1 MRQWASRWCWA
12 ACGEMIARAVT
23 GADID
28 QHAIW
33 RERFVECPVAHP
45 SLMIRRERLAALRYR
60 DRGWPED
67 VDISVTDDD
76 LDAMFGDCGLRHRRD
91 ERALTMQEL
100 DGELQAGRPVMVA
113 LLRPHGA
120 AHLFVVA
127 GAADQNRYRILDPK
141 RGELEESYETLVAS
155 SFGTWHASWW
165 RFEAASR

>member
-28 QHAIW
+28 QHAIA
-33 RERFVECPVAHP
+33 RPMLV
-45 SLMIRRERLAALRYR
+45 RYESNV
-60 DRGWPED
+60 DRGWHED

>member
-28 QHAIW
+28 QHAIA
-33 RERFVECPVAHP
+33 RPMLVRYECNV
-45 SLMIRRERLAALRYR
+45 